1 MQKNENTE
9 EKENKKKEDKFN
21 IIVTYAKN
29 GQSFQSIA
37 ENIIIRR
44 LNEIFSQL

>member
-1 MQKNENTE
+1 MQESTTTQEKIDKGKE
-9 EKENKKKEDKFN
+9 EFN

-37 ENIIIRR
+37 ENIIIRKM
-44 LNEIFSQL
+44 NENK

>member
-1 MQKNENTE
+1 MNENKGTKV
-9 EKENKKKEDKFN
+9 KENKKEEFN

-37 ENIIIRR
+37 ENIIMRKISES
-44 LNEIFSQL
+44 N